1 MPLQIYFTQERDL
14 TEQRANRVVEL
25 QPGEFYFL
33 HRYKAVSEHSSA
45 RVVIA
50 AACAADDTVTEI
62 FEFDSRDIRHVDCQ
76 VNPSSQFIIASYF
89 LEPYSTLHVEAST
102 LDGTPGILGFVQ
114 MTHPS
119 AVPRSL

>member
-1 MPLQIYFTQERDL
+1 MPLQIYFTHESDL

-25 QPGEFYFL
+25 QPGEYYFL
-33 HRYKAVSEHSSA
+33 HRYQAVSERSNA

-62 FEFDSRDIRHVDCQ
+62 FEFSPRDLRYVDCQ
-76 VNPSSQFIIASYF
+76 INPSSQFIIASYF
-89 LEPYSTLHVEAST
+89 LEPYSTLHVEST
-102 LDGTPGILGFVQ
+102 GPNGTSGILGFVQ

-119 AVPRSL
+119 AIPKSL